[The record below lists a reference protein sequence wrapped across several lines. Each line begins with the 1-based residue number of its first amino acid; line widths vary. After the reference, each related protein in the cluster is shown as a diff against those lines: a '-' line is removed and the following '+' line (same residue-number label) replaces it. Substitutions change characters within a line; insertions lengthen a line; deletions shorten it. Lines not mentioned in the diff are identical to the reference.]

1 MKTNNTKK
9 MRQDLIMKQK
19 EIEKLTKQQS
29 QLASNTTST
38 SQPISEPVII
48 PATYISAINP
58 SNSEAMQ
65 SRDHDRKEKDKVIEN
80 LQSQVSCLN
89 RNFDDSRK
97 NNDEVRDNHF
107 KKTVE
112 IFKNMMANNLDL
124 SKYALDSVV
133 VGVAAATNGN
143 NRSSTSHFSNT

>member
-1 MKTNNTKK
+1 M
-9 MRQDLIMKQK
+9 
-19 EIEKLTKQQS
+19 
-29 QLASNTTST
+29 
-38 SQPISEPVII
+38 II
-48 PATYISAINP
+48 PAANISAINP